1 MVARSAYTARWESVR
16 HSGSNCPSIRPGRP
30 ESTREVE
37 CKLLRPWGIDHAE
50 YAEMTQNDRYY
61 MIFVVVAVLVLDL
74 AATFVFLKAIA

>member
-1 MVARSAYTARWESVR
+1 M
-16 HSGSNCPSIRPGRP
+16 
-30 ESTREVE
+30 E

-50 YAEMTQNDRYY
+50 YAEMTQTDRYY